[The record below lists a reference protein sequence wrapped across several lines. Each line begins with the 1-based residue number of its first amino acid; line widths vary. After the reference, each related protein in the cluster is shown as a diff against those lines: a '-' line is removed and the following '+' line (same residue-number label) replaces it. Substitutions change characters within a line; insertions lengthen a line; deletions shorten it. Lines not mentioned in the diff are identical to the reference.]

1 MMTEHKSLLENAPDL
16 CVHAVVYD
24 GYFPREV
31 DSLWATEDLAGDR
44 RDELNSRLSTDM
56 WEVVPMRV
64 YRSWEA
70 YDAANN

>member
-1 MMTEHKSLLENAPDL
+1 MTEHKSLLENVPDL
-16 CVHAVVYD
+16 YVHAVVYD
-24 GYFPREV
+24 AYFPREV
-31 DSLWATEDLAGDR
+31 DSLWATENLARDR
-44 RDELNSRLSTDM
+44 RDELNDQWDTDM